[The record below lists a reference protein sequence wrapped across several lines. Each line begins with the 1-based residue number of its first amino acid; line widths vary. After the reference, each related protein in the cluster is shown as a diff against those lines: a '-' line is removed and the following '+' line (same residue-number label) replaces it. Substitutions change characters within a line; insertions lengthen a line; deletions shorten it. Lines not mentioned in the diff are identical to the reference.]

1 MINCGYAFGY
11 SDKFEVVGDYDTNA
25 KVVMI
30 MMTSKMVNMVVAV
43 IKTSLQSLLRMIM
56 EVSFMRTMSLKMMN
70 VAVRIDY
77 EINYGRADDGEFAEL
92 IKE

>member
-1 MINCGYAFGY
+1 MIKGLTMVRI
-11 SDKFEVVGDYDTNA
+11 VVL
-25 KVVMI
+25 
-30 MMTSKMVNMVVAV
+30 MMW
-43 IKTSLQSLLRMIM
+43 SLQSQLRMIM
-56 EVSFMRTMSLKMMN
+56 VEPYRIIMSLKMMN